1 MPPADDRS
9 DHFAPSVA
17 YSTGLILGLFLVDIV
32 AHLIGAHPREGNR
45 MSTAKAGVLE
55 LLEVHPDDFVPG
67 EIDRDLRITVAKDY
81 PHPGRALSESEAGLW
96 DALQSI
102 TQPTVKAEVLAVLAR
117 LPDDCTIDDILEEL
131 DEREHLRRG
140 LASALVD
147 PLISQEEMEAWFEQ
161 WARE

>member
-1 MPPADDRS
+1 MAMDDRS
-9 DHFAPSVA
+9 DDFVPLLA
-17 YSTGLILGLFLVDIV
+17 YSTGLLTGRFLVDII

-55 LLEVHPDDFVPG
+55 LLEARPDDFSPG
-67 EIDRDLRITVAKDY
+67 EIERSLRITVAKDY
-81 PHPGRALSESEAGLW
+81 PHPERVLDESEADLW

-102 TQPTVKAEVLAVLAR
+102 TSPTVKAEIMTVLGR
-117 LPDDCTIDDILEEL
+117 LPDDCSIEDILEEL

-140 LASALVD
+140 VASALYE